1 MTPGELFPQDGD
13 IELNAGR
20 ATVTLTIANTGDRP
34 VQVGSHYHFAETNA
48 ALAFDRAAARGF
60 RLNIA
65 AGTAVR
71 FEPGQTR
78 TVELVAL
85 AGDRV
90 VYGFSGA
97 VMGPLDAKRR
107 AASAHPTAAK
117 RASAAGAKATP
128 VARKRPA
135 TTPRRSKR

>member
-1 MTPGELFPQDGD
+1 MIPGELFPREGE

-20 ATVTLTIANTGDRP
+20 ATIVLEVSNTGDRP
-34 VQVGSHYHFAETNA
+34 IQIGSHYHFAETNA
-48 ALAFDRAAARGF
+48 ALAFDRIKARGF

-71 FEPGQTR
+71 FEPGQSR

-85 AGDRV
+85 AGARV

-97 VMGPLDAKRR
+97 VMGPLD
-107 AASAHPTAAK
+107 TQ
-117 RASAAGAKATP
+117 AAGG
-128 VARKRPA
+128 
-135 TTPRRSKR
+135 

>member
-1 MTPGELFPQDGD
+1 MRRSPST
-13 IELNAGR
+13 
-20 ATVTLTIANTGDRP
+20 
-34 VQVGSHYHFAETNA
+34 
-48 ALAFDRAAARGF
+48 ALVARGF

-97 VMGPLDAKRR
+97 VMGPLDAKRT
-107 AASAHPTAAK
+107 AASAHPIAAK
-117 RASAAGAKATP
+117 RAPAAGTKATP
-128 VARKRPA
+128 AAKKRPA
-135 TTPRRSKR
+135 TTTLRSKR